1 MARSG
6 EAVAHVLVANE
17 KRSRAVSRNRME
29 GTMVHRVSLALT
41 AILLSSA
48 AAASAAELPTF
59 EIAGLPLT
67 QHQLTV
73 LTSRNVQEQSPVPSL
88 TLAGMPASPAQI
100 AVLTPR
106 PKQKFAAN
114 EGSPVHN

>member
-1 MARSG
+1 
-6 EAVAHVLVANE
+6 
-17 KRSRAVSRNRME
+17 
-29 GTMVHRVSLALT
+29 MVHRVSLALT

-48 AAASAAELPTF
+48 VAASAADLPTF
-59 EIAGLPLT
+59 EIGGLPLT

-73 LTSRNVQEQSPVPSL
+73 LDGHNVQEQSPVPSL

-100 AVLTPR
+100 GILTPR
-106 PKQKFAAN
+106 AKKEFAAK

>member
-1 MARSG
+1 
-6 EAVAHVLVANE
+6 
-17 KRSRAVSRNRME
+17 
-29 GTMVHRVSLALT
+29 MVHRISLALT
-41 AILLSSA
+41 VMFLSSA

-59 EIAGLPLT
+59 EIGGLPLT

-73 LTSRNVQEQSPVPSL
+73 LNGRSVQEQSPVASL

-106 PKQKFAAN
+106 SKQKFAAN